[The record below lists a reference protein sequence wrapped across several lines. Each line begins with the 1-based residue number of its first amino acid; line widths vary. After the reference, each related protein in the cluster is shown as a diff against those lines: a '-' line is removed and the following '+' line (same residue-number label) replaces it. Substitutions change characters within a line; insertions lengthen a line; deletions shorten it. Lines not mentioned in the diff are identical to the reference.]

1 MNRAQLKKAQEQ
13 FIKLYDETADQLF
26 RHCFY
31 KISNRELA
39 IDIVQEAFTRTWR
52 YLKTGEKIKNIKAFI
67 FKVVNN
73 LIIDEYRKKKTLS
86 LETLL
91 DESGFDAPVNDHTN
105 VIQQAEVD
113 SILRYINKLD
123 DAHKEVIIL
132 RYINDFSPKEIAL
145 LLGKTENAVS
155 VKINRGLKK
164 VQAMLKLES

>member
-52 YLKTGEKIKNIKAFI
+52 YLKTGKKIKNIKAFI